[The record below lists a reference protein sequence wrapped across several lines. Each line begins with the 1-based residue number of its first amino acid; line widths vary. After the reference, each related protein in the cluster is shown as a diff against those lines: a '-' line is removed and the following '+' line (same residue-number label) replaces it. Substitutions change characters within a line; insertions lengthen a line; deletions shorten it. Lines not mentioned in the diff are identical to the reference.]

1 MSLARRCIERPI
13 AVTMLFVGIVF
24 LGAISFARLPVDLL
38 PDIAYPRLVVY
49 TAYPGV
55 GPAEVERF
63 VTMQIEAQASA
74 VPGVQRVE
82 SVSREGLSLVT
93 VQFAWGTNMDFA
105 ALNVREKLDNLRGSL
120 PERADRPVLLRTD
133 PGAEPI
139 MAVSAAGGGD
149 LWALKDLAESVFKRR
164 LEQIDGVAE
173 AAVVGGLE
181 REIHVEVDPWR
192 LEAHGL
198 SIEQVAQAL
207 DAANQSAPG
216 GTIRSGR
223 YRYALRTLG
232 ELQSVAEIAAVP
244 LRAAPAVPAASS
256 APSNRPSDGRQA
268 PPAARAL
275 MTVGD
280 IARVEAGSRERES
293 VALYNGRESVGLL
306 IFREASGNTVQVADR
321 VEEALRQL
329 RLDLPPV
336 RRGLLGGGLDSLQ
349 CEVDPVA
356 PGNHGDGVLRI
367 ARHRTAR
374 VAAATLDA
382 VIAAIAGALGHPLP
396 RLSADEAMELRRA
409 GYEQRRYRLRLIAC
423 RTPGFIVIPQTVATW
438 NERAGLQALDGVD
451 LFGQLI
457 HVIAPRRRSNGR
469 RSPSCLRRIGN

>member
-1 MSLARRCIERPI
+1 MSLARRCIERPL
-13 AVTMLFVGIVF
+13 AVPMLFVGIVF
-24 LGAISFARLPVDLL
+24 LGGISFARLPVDLL

-49 TAYPGV
+49 TTYPGV

-63 VTMQIEAQASA
+63 VTMLIEAQSSA

-105 ALNVREKLDNLRGSL
+105 ALNVREKLDNLRGTL

-181 REIHVEVDPWR
+181 REIHVEVDPRR

-207 DAANQSAPG
+207 EAANQSAPG

-232 ELQSVAEIAAVP
+232 ELQSIEEIAAVP
-244 LRAAPAVPAASS
+244 LRVVPAPSVASAAPPTAAS
-256 APSNRPSDGRQA
+256 RP
-268 PPAARAL
+268 P
-275 MTVGD
+275 
-280 IARVEAGSRERES
+280 
-293 VALYNGRESVGLL
+293 
-306 IFREASGNTVQVADR
+306 
-321 VEEALRQL
+321 
-329 RLDLPPV
+329 LP
-336 RRGLLGGGLDSLQ
+336 LGG
-349 CEVDPVA
+349 
-356 PGNHGDGVLRI
+356 H
-367 ARHRTAR
+367 
-374 VAAATLDA
+374 
-382 VIAAIAGALGHPLP
+382 
-396 RLSADEAMELRRA
+396 
-409 GYEQRRYRLRLIAC
+409 
-423 RTPGFIVIPQTVATW
+423 
-438 NERAGLQALDGVD
+438 
-451 LFGQLI
+451 
-457 HVIAPRRRSNGR
+457 
-469 RSPSCLRRIGN
+469 